1 MIVLPK
7 EKIKAKVENPRFL
20 IIFGKPKAGKTT
32 LASKLENNLIVDL
45 EGGSEFLEALAVQA
59 RSVKDLGDIA
69 TAIREEIKQNGK
81 KPYKYITLDNA
92 SRLEEIC
99 LSYAATLYKQTPMG
113 KNYSGNDVRTLPNGS
128 GYMYLQQA
136 VRKVIDMFRELCDN
150 FILIGH
156 TRDKLINKEG
166 EEMSEMSLDL
176 VGKLANIICGEADA
190 VGYVYRKRNETHISF
205 EGGDNSVREARA
217 PHLRG
222 KNIVIAESDENNDIK
237 VHWEKIYL
245 PEQL

>member
-7 EKIKAKVENPRFL
+7 EKVKAKVENPRFL

-32 LASKLENNLIVDL
+32 LASKLVNNLIIDL

-59 RSVKDLGDIA
+59 RSVKDLGEIA
-69 TAIREEIKQNGK
+69 NAIREEIKSTGK

-99 LSYAATLYKQTPMG
+99 LSYAATLYRQTPMG
-113 KNYSGNDVRTLPNGS
+113 KNYQGNDVRTLPNGS

-136 VRKVIDMFRELCDN
+136 VRKVIDMFRDLCDN

-156 TRDKLINKEG
+156 LKDKMINKEG
-166 EEMSEMSLDL
+166 EELSEMSLDL

-190 VGYVYRKRNETHISF
+190 VGYVYRKKNETHISF

-222 KNIVIAESDENNDIK
+222 KNIVIAESDDNNNIK
-237 VHWEKIYL
+237 VYWDKIYL
-245 PEQL
+245 PE

>member
-7 EKIKAKVENPRFL
+7 EKVKAKVENPRFL

-32 LASKLENNLIVDL
+32 LASRLDNNLIVDL

-69 TAIREEIKQNGK
+69 TAIREEIKQTGK

-99 LSYAATLYKQTPMG
+99 LSYATQLYRATPMG

-136 VRKVIDMFRELCDN
+136 VRKVIDMFRDLCDN

-166 EEMSEMSLDL
+166 EELSEMSLDL

-237 VHWEKIYL
+237 VYWDKIYL
-245 PEQL
+245 PE

>member
-1 MIVLPK
+1 M
-7 EKIKAKVENPRFL
+7 RFL

-32 LASKLENNLIVDL
+32 LASKLDNNLIVDL

-69 TAIREEIKQNGK
+69 NAIREEIKSTGK

-99 LSYAATLYKQTPMG
+99 LSYAATLYRQTPMG
-113 KNYSGNDVRTLPNGS
+113 KNYLGNDVRTLPNGS

-136 VRKVIDMFRELCDN
+136 VRKVIDMFRDLCDN

-156 TRDKLINKEG
+156 LKDKMINKEG
-166 EEMSEMSLDL
+166 EELSEMSLDL

-190 VGYVYRKRNETHISF
+190 VGYVYRKKNETHISF

-222 KNIVIAESDENNDIK
+222 KNIVIAESDENNNIK
-237 VHWEKIYL
+237 VYWDKIYL
-245 PEQL
+245 PE

>member
-7 EKIKAKVENPRFL
+7 EKVKAKVENPRFL

-32 LASKLENNLIVDL
+32 LASKLDYNLIIDL

-59 RSVKDLGDIA
+59 RSIKDLGEIA
-69 TAIREEIKQNGK
+69 NAIRDEIKEKGC
-81 KPYKYITLDNA
+81 KPYKYITIDNA

-99 LSYAATLYKQTPMG
+99 MSYAVQLYKATPMG
-113 KNYSGNDVRTLPNGS
+113 KTYQGTDVRTLPNGS
-128 GYMYLQQA
+128 GYLYLQQA
-136 VRKVIDMFRELCDN
+136 VRKVLDMFRELCDN

-156 TRDKLINKEG
+156 LKDKMINKEG
-166 EEMSEMSLDL
+166 EELSEMSLDL
-176 VGKLANIICGEADA
+176 VGKLANIVCGEADA
-190 VGYVYRKRNETHISF
+190 VGYVYRKKNETRISF

-222 KNIVIAESDENNDIK
+222 KNIVIADSDENNNINVYWDR
-237 VHWEKIYL
+237 IYL
-245 PEQL
+245 PE

>member
-7 EKIKAKVENPRFL
+7 EKVKAKVENPRFL

-32 LASKLENNLIVDL
+32 LASKLDNNLIVDL

-69 TAIREEIKQNGK
+69 NAIREEIKSTGK

-99 LSYAATLYKQTPMG
+99 LSYAATLYRQTPMG

-136 VRKVIDMFRELCDN
+136 VRKVIDMFRDLCDN

-156 TRDKLINKEG
+156 LKDKMINKEG
-166 EEMSEMSLDL
+166 EELSEMSLDL

-190 VGYVYRKRNETHISF
+190 VGYVYRKKNETCISF

-222 KNIVIAESDENNDIK
+222 KNIVIAESDENNNIK
-237 VHWEKIYL
+237 VYWDKIYL
-245 PEQL
+245 PE

>member
-1 MIVLPK
+1 M
-7 EKIKAKVENPRFL
+7 RFL

-32 LASKLENNLIVDL
+32 LASKLDNNLIIDL

-69 TAIREEIKQNGK
+69 NAIREEIKSTGK

-99 LSYAATLYKQTPMG
+99 LSYAATLYRQTPMG
-113 KNYSGNDVRTLPNGS
+113 KNYLGNDVRTLPNGS

-136 VRKVIDMFRELCDN
+136 VRKVIDMFRDLCDN

-156 TRDKLINKEG
+156 LKDKMINKEG
-166 EEMSEMSLDL
+166 EELSEMSLDL

-190 VGYVYRKRNETHISF
+190 VGYVYRKKNETHISF

-222 KNIVIAESDENNDIK
+222 KNIVIAESDENNNIK
-237 VHWEKIYL
+237 VYWDKIYL
-245 PEQL
+245 PE

>member
-7 EKIKAKVENPRFL
+7 EKVKAKVENPRFL

-32 LASKLENNLIVDL
+32 LASKLDNNLIIDL

-59 RSVKDLGDIA
+59 RSVKDLGEIA
-69 TAIREEIKQNGK
+69 NAIREEIKSTGK

-99 LSYAATLYKQTPMG
+99 LSYAATLYRQTPMG
-113 KNYSGNDVRTLPNGS
+113 KNYQGNDVRTLPNGS

-136 VRKVIDMFRELCDN
+136 VRKVIDMFRDLCDN

-156 TRDKLINKEG
+156 LKDKMINKEG
-166 EEMSEMSLDL
+166 EELSEMSLDL
-176 VGKLANIICGEADA
+176 VGKLANVICGEADA
-190 VGYVYRKRNETHISF
+190 VGYVYRKKNETHISF

-222 KNIVIAESDENNDIK
+222 KNIVIAESDDNNNIK
-237 VHWEKIYL
+237 VYWDKIYL
-245 PEQL
+245 PE

>member
-7 EKIKAKVENPRFL
+7 EKVKAKVENPRFL

-32 LASKLENNLIVDL
+32 LASKLDNNLIIDL

-59 RSVKDLGDIA
+59 RYVKDLGEIA
-69 TAIREEIKQNGK
+69 NAIREEIKSTGK

-99 LSYAATLYKQTPMG
+99 LSYAATLYRQTPMG
-113 KNYSGNDVRTLPNGS
+113 KNYQGNDVRTLPNGS

-136 VRKVIDMFRELCDN
+136 VRKVIDMFRDLCDN

-156 TRDKLINKEG
+156 LKDKMINKEG
-166 EEMSEMSLDL
+166 EELSEMSLDL

-190 VGYVYRKRNETHISF
+190 VGYVYRKKNETHISF

-222 KNIVIAESDENNDIK
+222 KNIVIAESDDNNNIK
-237 VHWEKIYL
+237 VYWDKIYL
-245 PEQL
+245 PE

>member
-1 MIVLPK
+1 M
-7 EKIKAKVENPRFL
+7 RFL

-32 LASKLENNLIVDL
+32 LASKLDNNLIVDL

-69 TAIREEIKQNGK
+69 NAIREEIKSTGK

-99 LSYAATLYKQTPMG
+99 LSYAATLYRQTPMG
-113 KNYSGNDVRTLPNGS
+113 KNYQGNDVRTLPNGS

-136 VRKVIDMFRELCDN
+136 VRKVIDMFRDLCDN

-156 TRDKLINKEG
+156 LKDKMINKEG
-166 EEMSEMSLDL
+166 EELSEMSLDL

-190 VGYVYRKRNETHISF
+190 VGYVYRKKNETHISF

-222 KNIVIAESDENNDIK
+222 KNIVIAESDENNNIK
-237 VHWEKIYL
+237 VYWDKIYL
-245 PEQL
+245 PE

>member
-7 EKIKAKVENPRFL
+7 EKVKAKVENPRFL

-32 LASKLENNLIVDL
+32 LASRLDNNLIVDL

-69 TAIREEIKQNGK
+69 TAIREEIKQTGK

-99 LSYAATLYKQTPMG
+99 LSYAAQLYRATPIG

-136 VRKVIDMFRELCDN
+136 VRKVIDMFRDLCDN

-166 EEMSEMSLDL
+166 EELSEMSLDL

-237 VHWEKIYL
+237 VYWDKIYL
-245 PEQL
+245 PE

>member
-7 EKIKAKVENPRFL
+7 EKIKAKVESPRFL

-32 LASKLENNLIVDL
+32 LASKLDNNLIVDL

-59 RSVKDLGDIA
+59 RSVKDLGEIA
-69 TAIREEIKQNGK
+69 NAIRTEIKETGK

-99 LSYAATLYKQTPMG
+99 LSYAVQLYKATPMG
-113 KNYSGNDVRTLPNGS
+113 KTYNGTDVRTLPNGS

-136 VRKVIDMFRELCDN
+136 VRKVIDMFRDLCDN

-156 TRDKLINKEG
+156 LKDKMINKDG

-176 VGKLANIICGEADA
+176 VGKLANIICGESDA
-190 VGYVYRKRNETHISF
+190 VGYVYRKKNETRISF

-222 KNIVIAESDENNDIK
+222 QNIVLAESDNNNNIIT
-237 VHWEKIYL
+237 HWDRIYL
-245 PEQL
+245 PE

>member
-7 EKIKAKVENPRFL
+7 EKVKAKVENPRFL

-32 LASKLENNLIVDL
+32 LASKLDNNLIIDL

-59 RSVKDLGDIA
+59 RSVKDLGEIA
-69 TAIREEIKQNGK
+69 NAIREEIKSTGK

-99 LSYAATLYKQTPMG
+99 LSYAATLYRQTPMG
-113 KNYSGNDVRTLPNGS
+113 KNYLGNDVRTLPNGS

-136 VRKVIDMFRELCDN
+136 VRKVIDMFRDLCDN

-156 TRDKLINKEG
+156 LKDKMINKEG
-166 EEMSEMSLDL
+166 EELSEMSLDL

-190 VGYVYRKRNETHISF
+190 VGYVYRKKNETHISF

-222 KNIVIAESDENNDIK
+222 KNIVIAESDDNNNIK
-237 VHWEKIYL
+237 VYWDKIYL
-245 PEQL
+245 PE

>member
-7 EKIKAKVENPRFL
+7 EKVKAKVENPRFL

-32 LASKLENNLIVDL
+32 LASKLDNNLIIDL

-59 RSVKDLGDIA
+59 RSVKDLGEIA
-69 TAIREEIKQNGK
+69 NAIREEIKSTGK

-99 LSYAATLYKQTPMG
+99 LSYAATLYRQTPMG
-113 KNYSGNDVRTLPNGS
+113 KNYQGNDVRTLPNGS

-136 VRKVIDMFRELCDN
+136 VRKVIDMFRDLCDN

-156 TRDKLINKEG
+156 LKDKMINKEG
-166 EEMSEMSLDL
+166 EELSEMSLDL

-190 VGYVYRKRNETHISF
+190 VGYVYRKKNETHISF

-222 KNIVIAESDENNDIK
+222 KNIVIAESDDDNNIK
-237 VHWEKIYL
+237 VYWDKIYL
-245 PEQL
+245 PE

>member
-7 EKIKAKVENPRFL
+7 EKVKAKVENPRFL

-32 LASKLENNLIVDL
+32 LASKLDNNLIIDL

-59 RSVKDLGDIA
+59 RSVKDLGEIA
-69 TAIREEIKQNGK
+69 NAIREEIKSTGK

-99 LSYAATLYKQTPMG
+99 LSYAATLYRQTPMG
-113 KNYSGNDVRTLPNGS
+113 KNYQGNDVRTLPNGS

-136 VRKVIDMFRELCDN
+136 VRKVIDMFRDLCDN

-156 TRDKLINKEG
+156 LKDKMINKEG
-166 EEMSEMSLDL
+166 EELSEMSLDL

-190 VGYVYRKRNETHISF
+190 VGYVYRKKNETHISF

-222 KNIVIAESDENNDIK
+222 KNIVIAESDNDNNIK
-237 VHWEKIYL
+237 VYWDKIYL
-245 PEQL
+245 PE

>member
-7 EKIKAKVENPRFL
+7 EKVKAKVENPRFL

-32 LASKLENNLIVDL
+32 LASRLDNNLIVDL

-69 TAIREEIKQNGK
+69 TAIREEIKQTGK

-99 LSYAATLYKQTPMG
+99 LSYAAQLYRATPMG

-136 VRKVIDMFRELCDN
+136 VRKVIDMFRDLCDN

-166 EEMSEMSLDL
+166 EELSEMSLDL

-205 EGGDNSVREARA
+205 EGGDNAVREARA

-237 VHWEKIYL
+237 VYWDKIYL
-245 PEQL
+245 PE

>member
-7 EKIKAKVENPRFL
+7 EKVKAKVENPRFL

-32 LASKLENNLIVDL
+32 LASKLDNNLIIDL

-59 RSVKDLGDIA
+59 RSVKDLGEIA
-69 TAIREEIKQNGK
+69 NAIREEIKSTGK

-99 LSYAATLYKQTPMG
+99 LSYAATLYRQTPMG
-113 KNYSGNDVRTLPNGS
+113 KNYQGNDVRTLPNGS

-136 VRKVIDMFRELCDN
+136 VRKVIDMFRDLCDN

-156 TRDKLINKEG
+156 LKDKMINKEG
-166 EEMSEMSLDL
+166 EELFEMSLDL

-190 VGYVYRKRNETHISF
+190 VGYVYRKKNETHISF

-222 KNIVIAESDENNDIK
+222 KNIVIAESDDDNNIK
-237 VHWEKIYL
+237 VYWDKIYL
-245 PEQL
+245 PE

>member
-7 EKIKAKVENPRFL
+7 EKVKAKVENPRFL

-32 LASKLENNLIVDL
+32 LASKLDNNLIIDL

-69 TAIREEIKQNGK
+69 NAIREEIKSTGK

-99 LSYAATLYKQTPMG
+99 LSYAATLYRQTPMG

-136 VRKVIDMFRELCDN
+136 VRKVIDMFRDLCDN

-156 TRDKLINKEG
+156 LKDKMINKEG
-166 EEMSEMSLDL
+166 EELFEMSLDL

-190 VGYVYRKRNETHISF
+190 VGYVYRKKNETHISF

-222 KNIVIAESDENNDIK
+222 KNIVIAESDDDNNIK
-237 VHWEKIYL
+237 VYWDKIYL
-245 PEQL
+245 PE

>member
-7 EKIKAKVENPRFL
+7 EKVKAKVENPRFL

-32 LASKLENNLIVDL
+32 LASKLDNNLIIDL

-59 RSVKDLGDIA
+59 RSINDLGEIA
-69 TAIREEIKQNGK
+69 NAIRDKIEEKGV
-81 KPYKYITLDNA
+81 KPYKYITIDNA

-99 LSYAATLYKQTPMG
+99 MSFAVQLYKATPMG
-113 KNYSGNDVRTLPNGS
+113 KTYQGTDVRTLPNGS
-128 GYMYLQQA
+128 GYLYLQQA
-136 VRKVIDMFRELCDN
+136 VRKVLDMFRELCDN

-156 TRDKLINKEG
+156 LKDKMINKEG
-166 EEMSEMSLDL
+166 EELSEMSLDL
-176 VGKLANIICGEADA
+176 VGKLANIVCGEADA
-190 VGYVYRKRNETHISF
+190 VGYVYRKKNETRISF

-222 KNIVIAESDENNDIK
+222 KNIVIADSDENNNINVYWDR
-237 VHWEKIYL
+237 IYL
-245 PEQL
+245 PE

>member
-7 EKIKAKVENPRFL
+7 EKVKAKVENPRFL

-32 LASKLENNLIVDL
+32 LASKLDNNLIIDL

-59 RSVKDLGDIA
+59 RSVKDLGEIA
-69 TAIREEIKQNGK
+69 NAIREEIKSTGK

-99 LSYAATLYKQTPMG
+99 LSYAATLYRQTPMG
-113 KNYSGNDVRTLPNGS
+113 KNYQGNDVRTLPNGS

-136 VRKVIDMFRELCDN
+136 VRKVIDMFRDLCDN

-156 TRDKLINKEG
+156 LKDKMINKEG
-166 EEMSEMSLDL
+166 EELSEMSLDL
-176 VGKLANIICGEADA
+176 VGKLANIVCGEADA
-190 VGYVYRKRNETHISF
+190 VGYVYRKKNETHISF

-222 KNIVIAESDENNDIK
+222 KNIVIAESDDNNNIK
-237 VHWEKIYL
+237 VYWDKIYL
-245 PEQL
+245 PE

>member
-1 MIVLPK
+1 M
-7 EKIKAKVENPRFL
+7 RFL

-32 LASKLENNLIVDL
+32 LASKLDNNLIVDL
-45 EGGSEFLEALAVQA
+45 EGGSEFLEVLAVQA

-69 TAIREEIKQNGK
+69 NAIREEIKSTGK

-99 LSYAATLYKQTPMG
+99 LSYAATLYRQTPMG

-136 VRKVIDMFRELCDN
+136 VRKVIDMFRDLCDN

-156 TRDKLINKEG
+156 LKDKMINKEG
-166 EEMSEMSLDL
+166 EELSEMSLDL

-190 VGYVYRKRNETHISF
+190 VGYVYRKKNETHISF

-222 KNIVIAESDENNDIK
+222 KNIVIAESDENNNIK
-237 VHWEKIYL
+237 VYWDKIYL
-245 PEQL
+245 PE